1 MTHSYPIG
9 APAFIPER
17 RDQFARLA
25 RESLG
30 VVIDDLVV
38 ALDAAADER
47 SPESLLA
54 TEQSIVSEFMTAASH
69 VAAGLLGYLHRD
81 GAWVTER
88 VAVARGRRPHAT
100 RPRGWRR
107 TPVQFLGG
115 ARLFVETPYCV
126 RDLRARPGRTRG
138 SGRRG
143 ASGSGFYPVLEASG
157 IAERATPALRSEVAR
172 QTVRGSSF
180 EEARDALAERGI
192 ELDKKSVRSI
202 ALDVG
207 ARALEQRDARLS
219 AAREGHVFGDE
230 LDGKRIVVSVD
241 GGRMRLREGGRRGR
255 RGKRKHRRYRT
266 PWREPKL
273 LAIYV
278 IDKKGRK
285 VADVPMIYDG
295 TLGDAD
301 ATFEIL
307 CAELR
312 LRGAARAAEVIL
324 VGDGAP
330 WIWSRADD
338 LARALE
344 LEPRKIVQVA
354 DFYHAVEHLT
364 AIADLCRGWPEA
376 RRKRWV
382 RRMRRLLKTGRVA
395 EVIEIA
401 TALCRGRN
409 ASKIRTQVEY
419 FVERKHRM
427 RYQAFR
433 RRGIPLGSGAVE
445 SAIRRVINL
454 RLKGPSI
461 FWRGTNAER
470 MLHLRAYFKAGR
482 WDELML
488 RVMHA
493 SPHGSCGPPV
503 NRDAA

>member
-17 RDQFARLA
+17 RDQFARLV

-30 VVIDDLVV
+30 VVLEGVV
-38 ALDAAADER
+38 ASLDLAAEER
-47 SPESLLA
+47 SPVA
-54 TEQSIVSEFMTAASH
+54 FFAAEQSIVRELMMAASH
-69 VAAGLLGYLHRD
+69 VAAGLLSYLHRD
-81 GAWVTER
+81 CRWVQER

-100 RPRGWRR
+100 RSRGWRR

-115 ARLFVETPYCV
+115 ARLLIETPYCV
-126 RDLRARPGRTRG
+126 RDLRARPGRRRG

-143 ASGSGFYPVLEASG
+143 ASGSGFYPVLEGSG

-172 QTVRGSSF
+172 QTVRASSF
-180 EEARDALAERGI
+180 EEAREALAERGI
-192 ELDKKSVRSI
+192 ELDKKSVRTI

-207 ARALEQRDARLS
+207 ACALEQREARLD
-219 AAREGHVFGDE
+219 AAREGRVFSDE
-230 LDGKRIVVSVD
+230 LAGKRIVVSVD
-241 GGRMRLREGGRRGR
+241 GGRIRMREGGRRGR
-255 RGKRKHRRYRT
+255 RGKRKHRRFRT

-273 LAIYV
+273 LAVYV
-278 IDKKGRK
+278 IDKKGKK

-301 ATFEIL
+301 ATFKIL
-307 CAELR
+307 CAELK
-312 LRGAARAAEVIL
+312 LRGAARAAEIIL

-330 WIWSRADD
+330 WIWNRADD
-338 LARALE
+338 LARTLD

-382 RRMRRLLKTGRVA
+382 RRMRRLLKAGGVE

-419 FVERKHRM
+419 FEERKHRM
-427 RYQAFR
+427 RYRAFR

-461 FWRGTNAER
+461 FWRGPNAER

-488 RVMHA
+488 RVMYA
-493 SPHGSCGPPV
+493 SPCGSCAAQV